1 MPTSLVA
8 PADAMDLPVP
18 AVVSGFLSRLLAL
31 RLLDEEAVT
40 GFLQTHADRLSECD
54 DLDRLGHTLVRCGLL
69 TCYQLDRVRVG
80 ATHGLVLGNYRVLES
95 LGSGGMGL
103 VYEAE
108 HCLLRSRVAI
118 KVLPIEEDV
127 PVSVRQRFG
136 AEMRLLAQLDHPHVV
151 RALDAGEVP
160 APGADLPGLSY
171 LVMELVRG
179 GDLEQYVS
187 KHGPLPVAE
196 ACDYAR
202 QAASGLQAAHD
213 RHLIHRDLKPSNLLR
228 TSDGRIKLV
237 DFGLARQCS
246 SRLTDHRMLVGSL
259 EFMPPEQSY
268 DASSVGPE
276 ADIYGLGAV
285 LFWLL
290 TGEPPHPRTHNL
302 RRALNQLRQDPP
314 RLLRTLR
321 PDAPVGLE
329 EMLARLLDRDPGRRP
344 ARARAV
350 GEALIAYLPFEHPA
364 SFSDHGPIRPSAL
377 LVEDGPGIRALNRS
391 VLEALGCMTT
401 VVDSGARALEMIH
414 EQSFDLFL
422 VDLTPGGQDA
432 AELCRQIR
440 DQAPLSCK
448 VIVVSG
454 REDPAAIAKVL
465 TCEADD
471 CVSRPVDAEQL
482 RARVQRV
489 LRGKQ
494 SQDHAAR
501 KIANLTAS
509 REALRQSLEA
519 RTADLVRAHDA
530 LLFTMAK
537 MAESRDGETPGHL
550 SRLQAYVAV
559 LARHVADEPGWES
572 LSDSHFCHELIRC
585 VPLHDIGKIGLP
597 EELLLKPA
605 ALNSAER
612 MLVETHPLIGDRI
625 LEALA
630 KEHGSSLQ
638 FLGMARTIVR
648 SHHERWD
655 GRGYP
660 DRLAGEAIPVA
671 ARLVGVADVYDA
683 LRRERLHKPGLSHT
697 LACMV
702 IEERSPGQFDPS
714 LVRTF
719 RRCHSEFERIYLE
732 TRD

>member
-1 MPTSLVA
+1 MPPTLVA
-8 PADAMDLPVP
+8 PSDVRGQPVP
-18 AVVSGFLSRLLAL
+18 TVVTTFLRRLLGL
-31 RLLDEEAVT
+31 RLLDDEAVT
-40 GFLQTHADRLSECD
+40 GFLQTHADRLADCH
-54 DLDRLGHTLVRCGLL
+54 DLDRLGHSLVRGGLL
-69 TCYQLDRVRVG
+69 TRYQLDRVRVG
-80 ATHGLVLGNYRVLES
+80 TTHGLVLGNYRVLEP

-108 HCLLRSRVAI
+108 HCLLRSRVAV

-127 PVSVRQRFG
+127 PPSVRQRFS

-160 APGADLPGLSY
+160 AQGKDLPGLSY

-179 GDLEQYVS
+179 GDLDQYVS
-187 KHGPLPVAE
+187 NHGPLAVGQ
-196 ACDYAR
+196 ACDYIR
-202 QAASGLQAAHD
+202 QAAIGLQAAHD

-228 TSDGRIKLV
+228 TTDGRIKLV

-290 TGEPPHPRTHNL
+290 TGEPPHPRMYNPRL
-302 RRALNQLRQDPP
+302 ALQQLRLDTP
-314 RLLRTLR
+314 RLLRSLC
-321 PDAPVGLE
+321 PEAPVPLE
-329 EMLARLLDRDPGRRP
+329 ELLARLLDRDPSCRP
-344 ARARAV
+344 TRASAV
-350 GEALIAYLPFEHPA
+350 AEALA
-364 SFSDHGPIRPSAL
+364 SFLPAEHQVRFSDCRPIHPSAL
-377 LVEDGPGIRALNRS
+377 IIEDGQGIRALNRS
-391 VLEALGCMTT
+391 VLEAVGCTT
-401 VVDSGARALEMIH
+401 AKAESAAQGLEMIQ
-414 EQSFDLFL
+414 ERSYDLVL
-422 VDLTPGGQDA
+422 LDLMVGTVETAD
-432 AELCRQIR
+432 LCRQVRERVPAHCKIIVICGR
-440 DQAPLSCK
+440 DDAEASSRMFTL
-448 VIVVSG
+448 G
-454 REDPAAIAKVL
+454 
-465 TCEADD
+465 ADD
-471 CVSRPVDAEQL
+471 TLVWPQDPEQL
-482 RARVQRV
+482 RARVQRA
-489 LRGKQ
+489 LSLKQ
-494 SQDHAAR
+494 SQDQAAR

-519 RTADLVRAHDA
+519 RSADLVRAHDA

-550 SRLQAYVAV
+550 SRLQGYVAA
-559 LARHVADEPGWES
+559 LAQPLASAQGWEC
-572 LSDSHFCHELIRC
+572 LNDSRYYNELLRC

-597 EELLLKPA
+597 EELLLKPG
-605 ALNSAER
+605 ALNAAER
-612 MLVETHPLIGDRI
+612 ILVETHPLIGDRM

-630 KEHGSSLQ
+630 REHGSSLQ

-660 DRLAGEAIPVA
+660 DHLVGDAIPVA
-671 ARLVGVADVYDA
+671 ARLVALADVYDA
-683 LRRERLHKPGLSHT
+683 LRRERLHKPGLSHAS
-697 LACMV
+697 ACKV
-702 IEERSPGQFDPS
+702 IEERSPGQFDPN
-714 LVRTF
+714 LIKAF
-719 RRCHSEFERIYLE
+719 HLCHGEFERIYLE